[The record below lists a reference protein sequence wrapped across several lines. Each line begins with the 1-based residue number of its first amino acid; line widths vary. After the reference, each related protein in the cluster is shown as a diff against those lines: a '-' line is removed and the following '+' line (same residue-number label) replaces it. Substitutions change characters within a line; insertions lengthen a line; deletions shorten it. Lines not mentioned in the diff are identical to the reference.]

1 MGLGKYG
8 MNPIFQ
14 FATEE
19 RKIYRFYM
27 IKKSS
32 VLIFALSVLI
42 NFVTA
47 EDPLESSKPIE
58 IQGINKLYNKI
69 VGTTWIHHYKN
80 GKFPFTFGT
89 NGVIENHKT
98 WQVTPWRVV
107 SSSEVILGKKDGRG
121 KMVFT
126 FDKNIENFVNLDWDG
141 TPATGKVLKSDANQN
156 VSSAHGFKFIFTDKI
171 PNDVRP
177 IKGDGM
183 SKIHVLNRTKN
194 YVGLGFINSDGNL
207 ACGYSDGS
215 KGQTAFYVGPES
227 RTRTES
233 PYTVSNG
240 SCFVLFTLQGKIIG
254 YGIPN
259 EQGEYEVV
267 LE

>member
-1 MGLGKYG
+1 
-8 MNPIFQ
+8 
-14 FATEE
+14 
-19 RKIYRFYM
+19 
-27 IKKSS
+27 
-32 VLIFALSVLI
+32 
-42 NFVTA
+42 
-47 EDPLESSKPIE
+47 
-58 IQGINKLYNKI
+58 
-69 VGTTWIHHYKN
+69 
-80 GKFPFTFGT
+80 
-89 NGVIENHKT
+89 
-98 WQVTPWRVV
+98 
-107 SSSEVILGKKDGRG
+107 
-121 KMVFT
+121 MVFT

>member
-1 MGLGKYG
+1 VGDLPEGLVRYG
-8 MNPIFQ
+8 RDKKAEFH
-14 FATEE
+14 
-19 RKIYRFYM
+19 M
-27 IKKSS
+27 IKKASL
-32 VLIFALSVLI
+32 LICAISLLI

-98 WQVTPWRVV
+98 WQGTPWRVV